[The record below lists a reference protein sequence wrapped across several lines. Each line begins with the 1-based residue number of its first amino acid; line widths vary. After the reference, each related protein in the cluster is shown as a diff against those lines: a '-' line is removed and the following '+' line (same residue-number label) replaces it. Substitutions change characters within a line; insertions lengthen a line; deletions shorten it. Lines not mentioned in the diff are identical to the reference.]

1 MSKEGCFENL
11 YERKNTMNYLK
22 DEKFGC
28 HSIIENITMADYMSL
43 VDNAYKDN
51 GGIYGQRSTLTTKSA
66 KQIRE
71 RMVEDF
77 KSGSVLPPVVI
88 GMVEPVHT
96 LTEDTTLE
104 EFRQYLSDTNK
115 DNISIIDGMQ
125 RTTAM
130 KEANLSEEEQQERQI
145 RVEFWIVKSI
155 NDLIYRMLVLNTGQV
170 PWNTRRQLEVVFTPI
185 KKTISEKIPNL
196 ELIEIDSGQRRTDAG
211 QFQADR
217 IIELFHV
224 FSTRSEKFDT
234 KQTLSEAYQR
244 IDMIEALSKDN
255 IFDIFIEILNEIVRL
270 DCNFSRC
277 ILQLEEGRF
286 KNGKDVFTSQPVLA
300 GLTVVF
306 AQTILG
312 RPGIDYSAERIEQK
326 RHELIP
332 KIKVFNDML
341 NQKNGEEICDFLDLS
356 QLNEIIANLKG
367 SKVGDIERDYFKSA
381 FRVLIEENFELENM
395 TVCWRA

>member
-1 MSKEGCFENL
+1 
-11 YERKNTMNYLK
+11 MNYLK

-43 VDNAYKDN
+43 IDNAYKDN
-51 GGIYGQRSTLTTKSA
+51 GGIYGQRSALTTKSA

-88 GMVEPVHT
+88 GIIDSKHA
-96 LTEDTTLE
+96 LNEDTTLE
-104 EFRQYLSDTNK
+104 EFKQYLSTIDKN
-115 DNISIIDGMQ
+115 NISIIDGMQ

-130 KEANLSEEEQQERQI
+130 KEANLSEKEQQERKI

-185 KKTISEKIPNL
+185 KKTISEQIPNL
-196 ELIEIDSGQRRTDAG
+196 QLINIDDGQRRTEAG
-211 QFQADR
+211 QFQANK

-244 IDMIEALSKDN
+244 LDMTETMSKDDVFQIFVSSLKNIVAFDMNLSKCPYD
-255 IFDIFIEILNEIVRL
+255 EIR
-270 DCNFSRC
+270 
-277 ILQLEEGRF
+277 EGRF
-286 KNGKDVFTSQPVLA
+286 KGGKDIFTSQPALV
-300 GLTVVF
+300 GLTVVL
-306 AQTILG
+306 AQKILG
-312 RPGIDYSAERIEQK
+312 RPGMDYDKDKISSNFERINSQFQ
-326 RHELIP
+326 L
-332 KIKVFNDML
+332 L
-341 NQKNGEEICDFLDLS
+341 NEKLSRKNSEEICNFLDIE
-356 QLNEIIANLKG
+356 QLNEVLSGLKG
-367 SKVGDIERDYFKSA
+367 SRVGDIERDFFKDA
-381 FRVLIEENFELENM
+381 FKVLLEEKFELENM
-395 TVCWRA
+395 TICWRT

>member
-1 MSKEGCFENL
+1 
-11 YERKNTMNYLK
+11 MNYLK

-43 VDNAYKDN
+43 IDNAYKDN
-51 GGIYGQRSTLTTKSA
+51 GGIYGQRSALTTKSA

-88 GMVEPVHT
+88 GIIDSKHA
-96 LTEDTTLE
+96 LNEDTTLE
-104 EFRQYLSDTNK
+104 EFKQYLSTIDKN
-115 DNISIIDGMQ
+115 NISIIDGMQ

-130 KEANLSEEEQQERQI
+130 KEANLSEKEQQKRKI

-185 KKTISEKIPNL
+185 KKTISERIPNL
-196 ELIEIDSGQRRTDAG
+196 ELIEIDSGQRRTEAG

-244 IDMIEALSKDN
+244 IDMIEALSKKN

-270 DCNFSRC
+270 DKNLSRC
-277 ILQLEEGRF
+277 NVQLSEGRF
-286 KNGKDVFTSQPVLA
+286 KNGKDVFTSQPTLV
-300 GLTVVF
+300 GLIVVF

-312 RPGIDYSAERIEQK
+312 RPGIDYPAERIEQK

-332 KIKVFNDML
+332 KIKAFNDKL
-341 NQKNGEEICDFLDLS
+341 AKKNEEEICDFLDLS

-395 TVCWRA
+395 TVCWRT